1 MKRAVVLGRLRSL
14 PPRSIFH
21 ETCPFSHP
29 CSALF
34 SLAGQPDGGRAAAN
48 RCRQPVCSD
57 RRHLERRHRQLERR
71 SFWSTGGAPNGSQY
85 DVFIDGGKT
94 GTASVVTMDGYY
106 TVGRLT
112 LDAGDTLNL
121 ADNIDFFINNGAFA
135 GSGSLVNNGTINFN
149 STGSGIY
156 RVFNGA
162 GSISGTGTI
171 NFNGANDRVFAGTA
185 GDTVTV
191 GAGQT
196 LAGQANLGNGGT
208 NLTNQGTLTAN

>member
-1 MKRAVVLGRLRSL
+1 MKPARSL
-14 PPRSIFH
+14 TRAPR
-21 ETCPFSHP
+21 FSP
-29 CSALF
+29 WLA
-34 SLAGQPDGGRAAAN
+34 SLTAAGLLPIGAASLCAQTAATWNGGTGSWSDG
-48 RCRQPVCSD
+48 
-57 RRHLERRHRQLERR
+57 

-112 LDAGDTLNL
+112 LDAGNTLNL

-156 RVFNGA
+156 LVFNGA

-171 NFNGANDRVFAGTA
+171 NFDGANDRVLAGTA

-196 LAGQANLGNGGT
+196 LAG
-208 NLTNQGTLTAN
+208 